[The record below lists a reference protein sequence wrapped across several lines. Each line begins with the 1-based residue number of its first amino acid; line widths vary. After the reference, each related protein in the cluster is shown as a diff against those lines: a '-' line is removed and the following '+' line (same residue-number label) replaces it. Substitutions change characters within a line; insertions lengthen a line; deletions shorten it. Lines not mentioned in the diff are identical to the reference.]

1 MEFLKKTAF
10 KLVPIVNSL
19 WYTVLLTIVMVS
31 QLMWRNPW
39 LIGLAMTL
47 VFVFFTVQLL
57 TQELTKRQRTLYIII
72 LGLNVATVLM
82 VALAA
87 IFG

>member
-10 KLVPIVNSL
+10 KLVPMVHSL
-19 WYTVLLTIVMVS
+19 WYTVVLTIVMVA
-31 QLMWRNPW
+31 QLMVRDPW

-57 TQELTKRQRTLYIII
+57 TQELTKRQRILYIII

-82 VALAA
+82 VAWAA
-87 IFG
+87 MFG